1 MALPLIP
8 FAAGLALGSLVT
20 YGYKDKAV
28 HDRILQGAEEAYAWA
43 KEGLTAIRDWI
54 PGLAAA
60 KEQAPEVVEAAAAEA
75 AEQIAAVAEATVQA
89 AEEVKETVAKPAAR
103 KARQAAARGNEA

>member
-20 YGYKDKAV
+20 YGYKDKTV
-28 HDRILQGAEEAYAWA
+28 HDRIIQGAEEAYAWA

-60 KEQAPEVVEAAAAEA
+60 KELAPEVVEAKAAEA
-75 AEQIAAVAEATVQA
+75 AEQIAAAAEATVEA
-89 AEEVKETVAKPAAR
+89 AEEVQEVVAKPAAR
-103 KARQAAARGNEA
+103 KARQAAGLEKA